1 MENIKEILF
10 KIMSSALNASKPDGN
25 FNYIPSKPKGKTIIL
40 GAGKASASM
49 AKAFEKIYPH
59 KLEGLVVTRYGH
71 NDKTKIFVCGAA
83 RLETILVTKNC
94 VFSKMLLCRKS
105 RDKNLSNEPH

>member
-59 KLEGLVVTRYGH
+59 KLEGLVVTRYWH
-71 NDKTKIFVCGAA
+71 NDKTKFVNV
-83 RLETILVTKNC
+83 LEASHIWNISQTCLKHVQNMSSNC
-94 VFSKMLLCRKS
+94 QDIV
-105 RDKNLSNEPH
+105 